1 MKLSVRAASLSAT
14 SHSRVKPGGP
24 GVTIGSRH
32 ARNAVFT
39 VTAVPPSA
47 VPPPRVRADACPG
60 VLAPHDA
67 ADGALAR
74 IRLPGGVLTAAAAR
88 AVADCAAHHGDGAAH
103 LTSRGNLQLRALRR
117 DDPDALSALVGAGLV
132 PSRTHER
139 VRNVL
144 ASPLSGIAGGLADV
158 RGLAARLDA
167 AICAAPALAG
177 LSGRFL
183 FALDDGRGDVA
194 AESPDLCWRA
204 RTSTTGVLLV
214 AGTPVGAVA
223 LADAVD
229 VLVSAAESFLALSGA
244 QWRAA
249 EVPDAPARLAAA
261 LGLPDRPLPARP
273 LPARPLPDAN
283 ERHSDATELRDG
295 GVRSPE
301 VGEVLRDDGAR
312 ALVVAPVL
320 GELSAD
326 DLRLLARLSPQVL
339 VTPWRTIV
347 LPTAEGA
354 DLLAAAGFA
363 VEAGSPATLVSAC
376 AGAPGCAKSLA
387 DVRGDARTLIASA
400 SATGRTHVVGC
411 ERRCGAPH
419 GTHVELVA
427 QADGSYAH
435 GISGRTA

>member
-1 MKLSVRAASLSAT
+1 M
-14 SHSRVKPGGP
+14 
-24 GVTIGSRH
+24 TIGSRH
-32 ARNAVFT
+32 ARDAVFT
-39 VTAVPPSA
+39 VTAVSPSVVPPFPG
-47 VPPPRVRADACPG
+47 PPPRVRADACPG

-88 AVADCAAHHGDGAAH
+88 AVADCAEHHGDGAAH
-103 LTSRGNLQLRALRR
+103 LTSRGNLQLRGLRR
-117 DDPDALSALVGAGLV
+117 DDADALSVLVGAGLV

-158 RGLAARLDA
+158 RGVAARLDA
-167 AICAAPALAG
+167 AICASPALAG

-183 FALDDGRGDVA
+183 FAVDDGRGDVA
-194 AESPDLCWRA
+194 AEAPDLCWRA

-229 VLVSAAESFLALSGA
+229 VLVKAAESVLALGSA
-244 QWRAA
+244 EWRAA
-249 EVPDAPARLAAA
+249 EVPDAAGRVAAA
-261 LGLPDRPLPARP
+261 LA
-273 LPARPLPDAN
+273 LPDAN
-283 ERHSDATELRDG
+283 ERHSDATELRDCA
-295 GVRSPE
+295 VRSPEVGPE

-326 DLRLLARLSPQVL
+326 DLRLLARVAPQVL

-347 LPTAEGA
+347 LPSPESA

-363 VEAGSPATLVSAC
+363 VAAGSPATLVSAC
-376 AGAPGCAKSLA
+376 AGSPGCAKSRA
-387 DVRGDARTLIASA
+387 DVRTDARTSIASA
-400 SATGRTHVVGC
+400 SVTDRTHFVGC

-427 QADGSYAH
+427 QADGSYTH
-435 GISGRTA
+435 SVTGRTA